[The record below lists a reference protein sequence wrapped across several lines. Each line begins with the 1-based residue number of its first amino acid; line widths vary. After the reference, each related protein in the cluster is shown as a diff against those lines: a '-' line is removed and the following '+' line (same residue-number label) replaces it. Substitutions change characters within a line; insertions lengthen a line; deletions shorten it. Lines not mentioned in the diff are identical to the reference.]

1 MELTERER
9 TPDTAQRANVLEIR
23 DLVKEFPS
31 VRAVNEVSFDIKR
44 NTVHCLVGEN
54 GAGKSTLIKILTGAY
69 QRTSGKILLNGEE
82 YAPTSTK
89 EAKERGISTL
99 FQELNVVDQL
109 TVEENLTLGME
120 DTKFGFLRR
129 TDKINK
135 IVSVMNSLEPSIRP
149 GQLVSTLSVAKKQI
163 VEIAK
168 AVASESDIIIMDEPT
183 AALSEGEIARLFGI
197 IKGLRERNVTVIYIS
212 HRLDEIFELGDYV
225 TVMRDGRHIDTKPIS
240 EVKDRSEL
248 IKMMIGK
255 TVFEQYTPRERDCD
269 DVILQVSHLS
279 NHKLQ
284 DISFTVPRG
293 EIAGFYGLIGAGKTE
308 LARAIY
314 GADPYTGDIT
324 FKGKKL
330 HPSPAEVIEAG
341 IALVPEERRSQ
352 GLFTLLTIRGNVP
365 VMNMKKISRAGFVNG
380 AQEREVTLE
389 YIDKLRIATS
399 SIEKEAAQLSGGNQQ
414 KVVLS
419 KCLFA
424 DADLLMLDEPTRG
437 IDVGAKS
444 EIYSII
450 RQLAAEGKSILI
462 FSSELPEVVNIC
474 DTIYLLYDGR
484 MQETIRN
491 GCDIDSEM
499 IMHAVSGVTAES
511 GVTPEKGDA

>member
-1 MELTERER
+1 METTDSL
-9 TPDTAQRANVLEIR
+9 LEIR
-23 DLVKEFPS
+23 DLVKDFPS
-31 VRAVNEVSFDIKR
+31 VRAVNNVSFDIKR

-69 QRTSGKILLNGEE
+69 QRTSGTIRLNGKD
-82 YAPTSTK
+82 YVARTTR
-89 EAKERGISTL
+89 EAKQAGISTL

-109 TVEENLTLGME
+109 TVEENLTLGVE
-120 DTKFGFLRR
+120 DTRFGFLRK

-135 IVSVMNSLEPSIRP
+135 IVSVMNSLEPSIKP
-149 GQLVSTLSVAKKQI
+149 QQLVSSLSVAKKQI

-168 AVASESDIIIMDEPT
+168 AVATEADIIIMDEPT
-183 AALSEGEIARLFGI
+183 AALSEGEIARLFQI
-197 IKGLRERNVTVIYIS
+197 IRGLRERNVTVIYIS

-225 TVMRDGRHIDTKPIS
+225 TVMRDGRHIDTRPMS
-240 EVKDRSEL
+240 QVKDRSEL

-269 DVILQVSHLS
+269 DVILQVRQLFT
-279 NHKLQ
+279 HKLR
-284 DISFTVPRG
+284 DISFDVRRG
-293 EIAGFYGLIGAGKTE
+293 EIVGFYGLVGAGKTE

-314 GADPYTGDIT
+314 GADEYAGEIV

-330 HPSPAEVIEAG
+330 PTSPDRVIEAG

-352 GLFTLLTIRGNVP
+352 GLFTILTIRGNVP
-365 VMNMKKISRAGFVNG
+365 VMNMKLISRSGFIDG
-380 AQEREVTLE
+380 PREREVTLE
-389 YIDKLRIATS
+389 YIARLRIATNS
-399 SIEKEAAQLSGGNQQ
+399 TEKEAAQLSGGNQQ

-424 DADLLMLDEPTRG
+424 DADLLMMDEPMRG

-450 RQLAAEGKSILI
+450 RQLAAEGRSIMI

-474 DTIYLLYDGR
+474 DTIYLLYDGYLKE
-484 MQETIRN
+484 QIRN
-491 GCDIDSEM
+491 GCDIDSEK
-499 IMHAVSGVTAES
+499 IIHVVTGGGAE
-511 GVTPEKGDA
+511 